1 MSNGRSLARPEA
13 SYVLCGYHTHHG
25 LSCDTTTLARA
36 PVKPDTT
43 NPKGA
48 QSGGSERASHGSPAG
63 GGLLS
68 LTCSGARAT
77 LMVLAGDGFRSQG
90 RRR

>member
-36 PVKPDTT
+36 PVK
-43 NPKGA
+43 A
-48 QSGGSERASHGSPAG
+48 QHHKP
-63 GGLLS
+63 
-68 LTCSGARAT
+68 
-77 LMVLAGDGFRSQG
+77 
-90 RRR
+90 